1 MTQYV
6 PLTTADPG
14 TFSYTEGQTLYNEKL
29 AHEILKHAAAMADEG
44 YEIAFDLPDTFD
56 YSSLWTAQTASLSAL
71 SSALAVYANVPEFQT
86 FYSQYAGQ
94 LGVLTTLPFS
104 MENFAVRTAAI
115 AAISAV
121 IQSSSEGNLTLEI
134 PQPLQIERIYPAF
147 PLSLWSQQSAALQA
161 QTEYIVQ
168 IKSNL
173 QDKIAALPQQD
184 SKSVITGFI
193 SSLLDNWA
201 VEFFTAGLK
210 YTLQALMGAGG
221 AATAVMAFLCSIG
234 FIALKDA
241 WDRYTEGVKSCTAME
256 SENIDMAALDITT
269 DGQTDNQKAWEY
281 YGLRET
287 VITRHQRD
295 IHNLLTE
302 VIAMEARLSNS
313 LGEPDSDNAAL
324 VAALKELNITEE
336 ISDLR
341 GVIEDALEQLEGK
354 TLDDLVEAVKDLG
367 MEGYEIEAEDFKIRK
382 LGRTLTTESW

>member
-14 TFSYTEGQTLYNEKL
+14 TFSYTEGQTLYNERL

-147 PLSLWSQQSAALQA
+147 PTALWNQQTAAIEEQSAFLTRIKENLNAKLEQLP
-161 QTEYIVQ
+161 TEATSQ
-168 IKSNL
+168 
-173 QDKIAALPQQD
+173 
-184 SKSVITGFI
+184 SVIGEFV
-193 SSLLDNWA
+193 SSLLEDWA
-201 VEFFTAGLK
+201 TGSFTFSLK
-210 YTLQALMGAGG
+210 YLLSWLSGLGG
-221 AATAVMAFLCSIG
+221 AANVVMGFLCTIG
-234 FIALKDA
+234 FLALKDL
-241 WDRYTEGVKSCTAME
+241 WDHYEFGVSTCDTLITENAEALAITITSYE
-256 SENIDMAALDITT
+256 ENPSPI
-269 DGQTDNQKAWEY
+269 WEY
-281 YGLRET
+281 YKLRET

-302 VIAMEARLSNS
+302 I
-313 LGEPDSDNAAL
+313 
-324 VAALKELNITEE
+324 I
-336 ISDLR
+336 
-341 GVIEDALEQLEGK
+341 ALEQRTSESIGQP
-354 TLDDLVEAVKDLG
+354 TSDMSDLISAVQDLS

-382 LGRTLTTESW
+382 LGRTLTAGSW